1 MTRETASLYPR
12 RTITPSQLPLGEKA
26 ALAERLQRGRQQQPP
41 KSWQQFSLEEG
52 FSRRTLQ
59 HFLSTALEL
68 EKNADRRPE
77 EVRDNERC
85 GRAIH
90 ARLVASSP
98 GGRWIWERG
107 GPQVGGD
114 DGARGQTLDD
124 RLRVSE
130 DFVPPPLRRH
140 VTPSQL
146 PYREQ
151 AELLDRIREA
161 RQRKPHRS
169 WRYLAIEQ
177 GFAQRTIE
185 HFHLSAT
192 KLEKNADGRMLSEH
206 LAQQIARLRAQES
219 GEVRHPRGR
228 RGERRG
234 GSTEHGRADERGRE
248 WGREKE
254 VRERLLLADERKAAE
269 ARDVER
275 EQQRARNY
283 REMAQANARKIEE
296 QLAHETEEA
305 EAREADPLWE
315 ARQTWDP
322 GWGPMPM

>member
-12 RTITPSQLPLGEKA
+12 RTITPSQLPLGDKA
-26 ALAERLQRGRQQQPP
+26 ALAERLQRARQQQPP
-41 KSWQQFSLEEG
+41 KSWQQLSLEEG
-52 FSRRTLQ
+52 FSPRTLE
-59 HFLSTALEL
+59 HFLRGALEL
-68 EKNADRRPE
+68 DRNADRRPE
-77 EVRDNERC
+77 EVREDERLR
-85 GRAIH
+85 RAIY
-90 ARLVASSP
+90 ARVAATAE
-98 GGRWIWERG
+98 GGRWISERG

-124 RLRVSE
+124 RARALE
-130 DFVPPPLRRH
+130 QFAAFPLRRH

-151 AELLDRIREA
+151 AELLHRIQEV
-161 RQRKPHRS
+161 RQRKPPNS

-206 LAQQIARLRAQES
+206 LAQQFARLRAQQS
-219 GEVRHPRGR
+219 GEVQHPRGR

-234 GSTEHGRADERGRE
+234 GSPEHGRADEQGRE

-275 EQQRARNY
+275 EQQRS
-283 REMAQANARKIEE
+283 REHLELAQATVCRIEE
-296 QLAHETEEA
+296 EHAHETEEA
-305 EAREADPLWE
+305 EAREADPLWQ

-322 GWGPMPM
+322 DWGPMPT